1 MVFRHPEPFALE
13 SGVALP
19 ELEIHYQTHGTPN
32 AAQDNVVWVCHALTG
47 NADVHEWWDG
57 LIGAGR
63 LFDPARHFIV
73 CANVLGSCY
82 GTTGAN
88 SRCPTTGQPY
98 RTDFP
103 DVTIRDMARAH
114 QLLRCHLELEHIWF
128 GIGGSLGG
136 QQLLEWA
143 VLEPQV
149 FDHLCPIATNAQ
161 HSAWGIAF
169 NEAQRMALDSDPT
182 LADPDHP
189 ERGHRGLEAARS
201 IAMLSYRNYATYQST
216 QHEPDTEK
224 LDNFR
229 AVTYQRY
236 QGRKLRERFDV
247 DCYRT
252 LSRAMDSHNL
262 GRGRGGN
269 ETALRSITAK
279 TLVVGI
285 QSDLLFP
292 VPEQVFLA
300 AHLPDARLE
309 IIESMYGHDGF
320 LIEYAQLEEK
330 IRAFLSDLP
339 APVRARHEAR
349 RVGMPGSE
357 VF

>member
-1 MVFRHPEPFALE
+1 MVFRSTEPFPLE
-13 SGVALP
+13 CGTVLP
-19 ELEIHYQTHGTPN
+19 ELEITYRTYGTPN

-47 NADVHEWWDG
+47 DANVDEWWDG
-57 LIGAGR
+57 LVGSGK
-63 LFDPARHFIV
+63 LFDPARHYLV

-82 GTTGAN
+82 GTTGATTT
-88 SRCPTTGQPY
+88 CPTTQKSYGD
-98 RTDFP
+98 TFP

-114 QLLRCHLELEHIWF
+114 QRLRQHLELDHIWF

-143 VLEPQV
+143 VLEPQI

-201 IAMLSYRNYATYQST
+201 IAMLSYRNYATYQHT
-216 QHEPDTEK
+216 QHEPDTDK

-252 LSRAMDSHNL
+252 LSKAMDSHNL

-269 ETALRSITAK
+269 EAALRRITAK

-292 VPEQVFLA
+292 VPEQVFIA
-300 AHLPDARLE
+300 AHVPDARLE
-309 IIESMYGHDGF
+309 IIDSMYGHDGF

-330 IRAFLSDLP
+330 IRAFLDNLP
-339 APVRARHEAR
+339 APVRQRRIEQ
-349 RVGMPGSE
+349 RVGLPGSE

>member
-1 MVFRHPEPFALE
+1 MVYQSPSFTLE
-13 SGVALP
+13 SGIVLP
-19 ELEIHYQTHGTPN
+19 ELQIQYEVYGEPN

-47 NADVHEWWDG
+47 NAEVHDWWSG
-57 LIGAGR
+57 LVGPGK
-63 LFDPARHFIV
+63 LFDPARHYIV

-88 SRCPTTGQPY
+88 SVNPATGKNY
-98 RTDFP
+98 GGDFP
-103 DVTIRDMARAH
+103 VVTIRDMARAH
-114 QLLRCHLELEHIWF
+114 QLLRQHLQLDHIWF

-143 VLEPQV
+143 VLEPEV

-201 IAMLSYRNYATYQST
+201 IAMLSYRNYQTYQQT

-224 LDNFR
+224 LDDFR
-229 AVTYQRY
+229 AISYQRY

-252 LSRAMDSHNL
+252 LSKAMDSHNL
-262 GRGRGGN
+262 GRGRGGS
-269 ETALRSITAK
+269 ERALTQITAK

-285 QSDLLFP
+285 RSDLLFP
-292 VPEQVFLA
+292 VPEQVYLA
-300 AHLPDARLE
+300 AHIPEARLE
-309 IIESMYGHDGF
+309 IIDSTYGHDGF
-320 LIEYAQLEEK
+320 LIEYEQLSQL
-330 IRAFLSDLP
+330 IQSFLWDIP
-339 APVRARHEAR
+339 APVPPKRATQTTG
-349 RVGMPGSE
+349 VPGSE
-357 VF
+357 AF